1 MTTGP
6 DPLSTAGPTTG
17 TVIPMVALK
26 LKPKSEQRKQG
37 FLRDQ
42 RGATMVMGVF
52 IAVLLVGMIYYVWGI
67 GDAIMHRERMQD
79 ASDTAAFS
87 AAVIHARGMNML
99 ALINMIMAAL
109 AMVAATMAVI
119 ANMIMYAAIAASLVC
134 AGCGPWC
141 GSCCSACP
149 YAIRHWAEYDRAS
162 SISDRTTDIVENI
175 LTALHYYAVGIRT
188 GVPLAAQAK
197 VVSYGTSVYSP
208 VTDVG
213 IMAPPMR
220 TSLPVQDDETDWPCE
235 EKVEPVVYL
244 SSPVLVWLFGSWSPY
259 MAGGVI
265 AGEFTVPSESAKWC
279 EDGYFQRVTDAAQE
293 MGNPEYQVQAYMIG
307 SPDLE
312 WTQRGVRIATWGENE
327 EAGSMYTNLA
337 QMSRI
342 SFAQGEFFYDDWEDD
357 WHEWMWHMN
366 WRARLRRWR
375 MSGAGAGGMTGIC
388 EGNPACGPLNELGG
402 ALDSAV
408 VH

>member
-1 MTTGP
+1 
-6 DPLSTAGPTTG
+6 
-17 TVIPMVALK
+17 MVAIK
-26 LKPKSEQRKQG
+26 LKRPDREVAKARLLQDQG
-37 FLRDQ
+37 
-42 RGATMVMGVF
+42 GATMVMGVF

-99 ALINMIMAAL
+99 ALINMISAAL

-119 ANMIMYAAIAASLVC
+119 AQMIMYAAAAASLVC
-134 AGCGPWC
+134 LGCGPWC
-141 GSCCSACP
+141 ASCCNACP
-149 YAIRHWAEYDRAS
+149 YAVRHWAEYDSADS
-162 SISDRTTDIVENI
+162 MSDRVSDLVEQ
-175 LTALHYYAVGIRT
+175 ARRGLHMYAQGIRS

-197 VVSYGTSVYSP
+197 VVSYGTDVYSP

-213 IMAPPMR
+213 IMAPPLR
-220 TSLPVQDDETDWPCE
+220 TSLPVQDDETNWPCDN
-235 EKVEPVVYL
+235 KVLPVVRV
-244 SSPVLVWLFGSWSPY
+244 SSPVLVWIWGSSSLY
-259 MAGGVI
+259 MLGGVA
-265 AGEFTVPSESAKWC
+265 AGELDARRITRQWC
-279 EDGYFQRVTDAAQE
+279 DDGYFQRVTDNAQE

-312 WTQRGVRIATWGENE
+312 WTQTGVAVATWGEGDS
-327 EAGSMYTNLA
+327 AGSTYANLA
-337 QMSRI
+337 EMSRI

-375 MSGAGAGGMTGIC
+375 MSGAGAGGMTGVC

-402 ALDSAV
+402 SLDSAV